1 MKETMDLFFRK
12 QKLSDSYQ
20 LQKFLA
26 DARELVSQSSKKYCL
41 QSFVFV
47 IFKYAWKNKWKA
59 CIIKRSILGITLN

>member
-1 MKETMDLFFRK
+1 MKETMDFFFRK

-26 DARELVSQSSKKYCL
+26 DARELVSQSLKKDFL

-47 IFKYAWKNKWKA
+47 IFKYKWKT
-59 CIIKRSILGITLN
+59 C

>member
-1 MKETMDLFFRK
+1 MQETMDLFFRK

-26 DARELVSQSSKKYCL
+26 DARELVSQSSEKYCL

-47 IFKYAWKNKWKA
+47 IF
-59 CIIKRSILGITLN
+59 RHV